1 MNRMIQHS
9 GLAFF
14 LALLIGFLPA
24 IGQAQQ
30 GKSSNRDIY
39 LYKGADRDEKL
50 VKNAQKEGVL
60 TLYSVLNLKDN
71 GPVLE
76 AFEKKYGIKVNM
88 WRGGGE
94 QLVQRATSEAK
105 ANRHTVDVVQ
115 LGSGIEMLHREK
127 ILEEFHSPNLKDIPA
142 AAMPKHRHYA
152 PDSLMFYVVAYNT
165 NLVKPDQLPK
175 SYADFLQPKWQ
186 GNIGMDPGDIDWF
199 GTMLN
204 VMGEEKGL
212 DYFKKLSAM
221 KPQMRKGHTLLAQLV
236 AAGEIPIT
244 MHAFNFTVEELK
256 KKGAPIEW
264 MALPQTIGRT
274 QSIGLAKN
282 APHPHAALLFADF
295 LLSKEGQMAIT
306 NVPVSTAVS
315 SPLKNFKYELMDS
328 ATVVDNWDKWNGLW
342 TNMFL
347 GGKAESGA
355 K

>member
-1 MNRMIQHS
+1 MNHLFRNS
-9 GLAFF
+9 GLVLFF
-14 LALLIGFLPA
+14 TMLMGFLPA
-24 IGQAQQ
+24 ISHAQQ
-30 GKSSNRDIY
+30 EKSANRDIF

-60 TLYSVLNLKDN
+60 SLYTVLNLKDT
-71 GPVLE
+71 GPLLE

-94 QLVQRATSEAK
+94 QLVQRATTEAK

-115 LGSGIEMLHREK
+115 LGSGIEMLYREK
-127 ILEEFHSPNLKDIPA
+127 LLEEFHSPNFKDIPA

-175 SYADFLQPKWQ
+175 TYAEFLQPRWQ

-199 GTMLN
+199 GSMLN

-212 DYFKKLSAM
+212 DYFKKLAAM

-236 AAGEIPIT
+236 AAGEMPIT

-264 MALPQTIGRT
+264 KALPQTIGRT
-274 QSIGLAKN
+274 QSIGLSKN

-295 LLSKEGQMAIT
+295 ILSREGQQAIT
-306 NVPVSTAVS
+306 NVPVSTAVN
-315 SPLKNFKYELMDS
+315 SPLKNFEYELMDS
-328 ATVVDNWDKWNGLW
+328 VIVVDNWDKWSTVW

-347 GGKAESGA
+347 GGKAEAGG